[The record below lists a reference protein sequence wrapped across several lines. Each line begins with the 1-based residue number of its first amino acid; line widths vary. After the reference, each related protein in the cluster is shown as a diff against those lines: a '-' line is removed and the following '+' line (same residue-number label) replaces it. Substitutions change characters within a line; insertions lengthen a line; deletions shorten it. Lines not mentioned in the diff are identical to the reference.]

1 MKPLFPIRIKNRVG
15 FTNLLAGI
23 RSNTISEQELAELDV
38 NVHIV
43 QIGAGG
49 TGGYVAAEVLRYI
62 GALPPVLKER
72 VWYTLVDGDAFEAK
86 NLGRQLCTEDDLGVN
101 KAEALINNL
110 APMLGAEGP
119 NVSSYPHYITREED
133 LRNLYTSVGLTNVQA
148 RGKLSVA
155 ANCKTPKNFRNGAGD
170 RFGTQTITIYLDC
183 VDKTAPRAILH
194 NMLEREYTEALAF
207 EDYFRSIC
215 NRSLTYMN
223 LWNEHR
229 EFFEYISTYEKEQY
243 GEGVENPDIYVS
255 LDLDEHGNIVQDW
268 YKPKRDLHYK
278 YSGIHLFDN
287 MALYRQT
294 PVYPE
299 TYIISSGNGKYTG
312 QVYWGRYSRVL
323 RYTRPIKYK
332 DVYGDQE
339 VSMLDCSTEEDIK
352 KEFINKINML
362 ENKPMWPLVAKYVD
376 NHVITK
382 RIMHALFMTNYTNLR
397 CARNDKKILDGATK
411 KEVANPVMESF
422 ENFVAAHI
430 SLPSPYVRH
439 PELID
444 PQVDADEAALSC
456 ADRAAQN
463 VQNIN
468 ANKTAAQLVI
478 NYFNAIMS
486 GIFPLEA
493 DDDQGHILA
502 TAGVKF
508 DIRNNNVTPEFIT
521 VDYLNKYA

>member
-1 MKPLFPIRIKNRVG
+1 MKPLFPIRIKNRTG

-23 RSNTISEQELAELDV
+23 RNNTITAHDLEDMEV

-62 GALPPVLKER
+62 GALPPGLKDK

-119 NVSSYPHYITREED
+119 NVASYPHYITCEAD
-133 LRNLYTSVGLTNVQA
+133 LSNLYTSVGLTRVQG
-148 RGKLSVA
+148 RGKLSVSA
-155 ANCKTPKNFRNGAGD
+155 DCKTPNNYRRGIANSH
-170 RFGTQTITIYLDC
+170 GTQTITIYLDC

-194 NMLEREYTEALAF
+194 NMLEREYEDALAF
-207 EDYFRSIC
+207 EDHIRSVC
-215 NRSLTYMN
+215 NRCLTYMN
-223 LWNEHR
+223 LWTDKK
-229 EFFEYISTYEKEQY
+229 EFFGDISSYEKEQY
-243 GEGVENPDIYVS
+243 GDGIENPNIHVTV
-255 LDLDEHGNIVQDW
+255 DLDEHANIVQDW
-268 YKPKRDLHYK
+268 HKHNRDIHFQ
-278 YSGIHLFDN
+278 YSGIHLFN
-287 MALYRQT
+287 TLSIGRMT
-294 PVYPE
+294 PVFPE

-323 RYTRPIKYK
+323 KHTRPIKYK
-332 DVYGDQE
+332 DVYGDHE
-339 VSMLDCSTEEDIK
+339 VSMLDCSTDKDIQAA
-352 KEFINKINML
+352 FVDKINML
-362 ENKPMWPLVAKYVD
+362 ANKPMWPLVAKYVD
-376 NHVITK
+376 NHIIAK
-382 RIMHALFMTNYTNLR
+382 RVMQALFMSNHTNQNN
-397 CARNDKKILDGATK
+397 ARYDKKIFDGVTK
-411 KEVANPVMESF
+411 EELVNPVMESF

-444 PQVDADEAALSC
+444 PKVDADEAALSC

-493 DDDQGHILA
+493 DEDQGHILA

-521 VDYLNKYA
+521 VEYLNKYA